1 LDNIPEGINLKD
13 ENKILNKSKIFKY
26 NRDLIKTP
34 IVDVQTGLEL
44 NIYMKKVQ
52 RGLTVIF

>member
-1 LDNIPEGINLKD
+1 MDNIPEGINLKD